1 MKAPDSL
8 PLLRPAS
15 CTELFTAFTG
25 LALQG
30 FGGVLAVAQRV
41 LCENRR
47 WLSEAEFVEMLALAQ
62 VMPGPNVCNL
72 AIMVGDRFFGTRG
85 AFIALAGMM
94 AVPLALVLTA
104 AALYARFEEQRLVA
118 GALRGMGAVTAGM
131 ILGTALRLA
140 GSLRGNALGVPLT
153 IGLGAACFVAIA
165 VLRWPLVW
173 VLLGL
178 GAVACALAWLR
189 LAREPA
195 GT

>member
-1 MKAPDSL
+1 MKALETL
-8 PLLRPAS
+8 PLSRPAS

-94 AVPLALVLTA
+94 AVPLALVLAA
-104 AALYARFEEQRLVA
+104 AALYARFEEQAMVA
-118 GALRGMGAVTAGM
+118 GALRGMGAVAAGM
-131 ILGTALRLA
+131 ILGTAFKLA
-140 GSLRGNALGVPLT
+140 ASLRGNALGLPLT
-153 IGLGAACFVAIA
+153 IGLGAACFAAIA

-178 GAVACALAWLR
+178 GAVACAFAWHR
-189 LAREPA
+189 LARSQA
-195 GT
+195 GA

>member
-1 MKAPDSL
+1 MHVS
-8 PLLRPAS
+8 
-15 CTELFTAFTG
+15 T
-25 LALQG
+25 
-30 FGGVLAVAQRV
+30 
-41 LCENRR
+41 
-47 WLSEAEFVEMLALAQ
+47 LS
-62 VMPGPNVCNL
+62 G
-72 AIMVGDRFFGTRG
+72 FFGTRG

-178 GAVACALAWLR
+178 GAVACALAWHR
-189 LAREPA
+189 LARDPA